1 MNPRSSKTIVVN
13 GITLD
18 FAAGILR
25 DSQGKDVVLRSQ
37 AFAVLEY
44 LSRHTDRV
52 VTKDELM
59 QAIWPGI
66 AVTDDS
72 LVQCIGDI
80 RRALRDKN
88 QMALKVVPK
97 RGYRLAID
105 AAEWPIEPTG
115 RSRSAAIIALA
126 IALFAAGLLWGFNHR
141 ADESGAG
148 AVLPSVAVLP
158 FGMIGGDADQQRLA
172 DGLTEDIITDL
183 ARFPEFRV
191 IASNTTTAY
200 KEKTSNTK
208 EVGAAL
214 NAAFVVEGSIQRQA
228 DRVRITAQLVETATG
243 KHIWSD
249 RWDRPEND
257 FFAIQTE
264 IAEQVSN
271 RLGGGAG
278 LIQVAGRREAHRKP
292 PANLNAYELYLL
304 GTERLERVNRDD
316 LEEAIRLLTRSLE
329 LDPSLARAWIELS
342 HAHKVLAGFG
352 VEPLRNQKLAADAA
366 MRAVTLDPGD
376 AEAHV
381 VRAITLAESADL
393 AKAKAEF
400 DTALSMAPNE
410 FEILTFYVTWA
421 AMFGEPERGAELA
434 DRAISLNP
442 NFPIWSTRPL
452 NVAYFWAGRYEDAL
466 RMTDRLGPDNY
477 DRWVGTFRAAAL
489 AALGRT
495 DEARTLV
502 AFTLQKYP
510 DLSIEGIIAN
520 LPFTEV
526 QRNRLIE
533 TMSLAGFPRCA
544 KSEDLAKLEKPVRL
558 PGCKSP

>member
-44 LSRHTDRV
+44 LSRHADRV

-88 QMALKVVPK
+88 QMVLKVVPK
-97 RGYRLAID
+97 RGYRLAVD
-105 AAEWPIEPTG
+105 AAEWPIELKG

-126 IALFAAGLLWGFNHR
+126 MVLFAAGLLWGINHS

-191 IASNTTTAY
+191 IASNTTAAY

-214 NAAFVVEGSIQRQA
+214 KAAFIVEGLIQRQA
-228 DRVRITAQLVETATG
+228 DRVRIT
-243 KHIWSD
+243 
-249 RWDRPEND
+249 
-257 FFAIQTE
+257 
-264 IAEQVSN
+264 
-271 RLGGGAG
+271 
-278 LIQVAGRREAHRKP
+278 
-292 PANLNAYELYLL
+292 
-304 GTERLERVNRDD
+304 
-316 LEEAIRLLTRSLE
+316 
-329 LDPSLARAWIELS
+329 
-342 HAHKVLAGFG
+342 
-352 VEPLRNQKLAADAA
+352 
-366 MRAVTLDPGD
+366 
-376 AEAHV
+376 
-381 VRAITLAESADL
+381 
-393 AKAKAEF
+393 
-400 DTALSMAPNE
+400 
-410 FEILTFYVTWA
+410 
-421 AMFGEPERGAELA
+421 
-434 DRAISLNP
+434 
-442 NFPIWSTRPL
+442 
-452 NVAYFWAGRYEDAL
+452 
-466 RMTDRLGPDNY
+466 
-477 DRWVGTFRAAAL
+477 
-489 AALGRT
+489 
-495 DEARTLV
+495 
-502 AFTLQKYP
+502 
-510 DLSIEGIIAN
+510 
-520 LPFTEV
+520 
-526 QRNRLIE
+526 
-533 TMSLAGFPRCA
+533 
-544 KSEDLAKLEKPVRL
+544 
-558 PGCKSP
+558 